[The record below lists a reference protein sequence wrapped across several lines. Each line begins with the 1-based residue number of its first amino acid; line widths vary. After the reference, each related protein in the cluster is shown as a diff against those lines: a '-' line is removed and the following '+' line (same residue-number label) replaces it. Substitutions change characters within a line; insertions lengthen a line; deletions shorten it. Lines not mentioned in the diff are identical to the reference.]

1 MTNLAISARDSKQ
14 PVIPVNRSSAGLQA
28 LKALVDGFSFDGIE
42 RRAAAGLRAVWGGS
56 TWEAPLIY
64 ACDTVPI
71 AMAELWRERSR
82 EAEAVGESELQ
93 IPSEFC
99 SMVKVVAGR
108 LHLRTSK
115 NIRRIIHFGGGCEPI
130 GMVLEMM
137 RRQGYDVVTIEGV
150 SAFRGED
157 KRPEVI
163 RVLVEEFER
172 IALWLTGKPVDQDRL
187 AEELRKKNVLLGK
200 LRKILELCKQHP
212 LYLSS
217 VPTSQLLNG
226 SSHCYGDPDA
236 YVRMLDLLIAEL
248 EQASLTPPARED
260 YIPLVLAGGAV
271 SPSILHVIE
280 ESRGAI
286 LGWILVGTV
295 DYRDDVPPLESLAHY
310 LLDAQARGELGEGAG
325 ASATFRRHRIETLV
339 KDTHA
344 VGVIS
349 TAVTGC
355 PYASIVQQMERSHFK
370 KLAVPF
376 IGLETNVHK
385 ERPSEEQI
393 MRVRTF
399 MEMLG

>member
-1 MTNLAISARDSKQ
+1 MSSLVKTPPETLRSPPSPPSSPGQTALQNLVAS
-14 PVIPVNRSSAGLQA
+14 
-28 LKALVDGFSFDGIE
+28 FSFDQIE
-42 RRAAAGLRAVWGGS
+42 RRAEAGLQAVWGGS

-64 ACDTVPI
+64 SCDTVPI

-108 LHLRTSK
+108 LHLRTAK
-115 NIRRIIHFGGGCEPI
+115 TIRRILHFGGGCEPI

-137 RRQGYDVVTIEGV
+137 RRKGYDVLTIEGV
-150 SAFRGED
+150 HAFRAED
-157 KRPEVI
+157 KRPEVLRI
-163 RVLVEEFER
+163 LSEEFER
-172 IALWLTGKPVDQDRL
+172 IAQWLTGKPVDQDRL
-187 AEELRKKNVLLGK
+187 SEELRKKNRLLGK
-200 LRKILELCKQHP
+200 LRKLLDLRKSAP

-226 SSHCYGDPDA
+226 SSHCYGNPLE
-236 YVRMLDLLIAEL
+236 YLRVLDLLIGEL
-248 EQASLTPPARED
+248 ELAALSSDQGAFV
-260 YIPLVLAGGAV
+260 PLVLAGGAV
-271 SPSILHVIE
+271 SPSILQVIE
-280 ESRGAI
+280 ESKGAI

-295 DYRDDVPPLESLAHY
+295 DYREDVSPLESLAHY

-325 ASATFRRHRIETLV
+325 ASATYRRHRIESLV
-339 KDTHA
+339 TETASK
-344 VGVIS
+344 GVIS
-349 TAVTGC
+349 TATTGC
-355 PYASIVQQMERSHFK
+355 PYASIVQQMERTHFK
-370 KLAVPF
+370 QLGVPF

-399 MEMLG
+399 MEMLH